1 MLRWRDSVT
10 MEEQCY
16 SVKMEED
23 SVNMDGGTVLRWRDS
38 VTMEEQ
44 C

>member
-1 MLRWRDSVT
+1 MLRWRDSVK

-16 SVKMEED
+16 
-23 SVNMDGGTVLRWRDS
+23 DGGTVLRWRDS
-38 VTMEEQ
+38 VKVEGQ

>member
-1 MLRWRDSVT
+1 MLIWRDSVK

-16 SVKMEED
+16 
-23 SVNMDGGTVLRWRDS
+23 DGGTVLIWMDS
-38 VTMEEQ
+38 VNMEGQ